1 MGAPVLEAR
10 NLIKSPSQK
19 SSLGGAGGG
28 SVGGGGGGSGGGD
41 VEVRVRTTAR
51 GTSVSVLLPSAAA
64 NAGETGG
71 TAVVGSGLIGH

>member
-1 MGAPVLEAR
+1 MGG
-10 NLIKSPSQK
+10 S
-19 SSLGGAGGG
+19 GGG
-28 SVGGGGGGSGGGD
+28 SGGD

-71 TAVVGSGLIGH
+71 TAVVGSCLRVLSWLTFCLGRQGSATNSSIHLS